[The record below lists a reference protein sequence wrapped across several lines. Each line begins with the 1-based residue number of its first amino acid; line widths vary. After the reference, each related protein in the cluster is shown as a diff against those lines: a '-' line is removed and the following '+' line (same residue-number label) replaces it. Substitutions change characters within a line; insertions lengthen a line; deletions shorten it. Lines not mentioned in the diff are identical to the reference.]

1 MQGQQASMAQTSTT
15 SVPLIC
21 HYFHDLPSLSVLGRD
36 SSMSISSPPLIF
48 GPATFLYSL
57 ETQKH

>member
-21 HYFHDLPSLSVLGRD
+21 HYFHDLPSLCLGKGLFNEHLF
-36 SSMSISSPPLIF
+36 SSLDFWPCNISLQP
-48 GPATFLYSL
+48 
-57 ETQKH
+57 